1 MIENSKRKSKQINLK
16 WKCLKCLEVYEEFK
30 PRSIDAKELFKNAKN
45 VVEVITVTNF
55 DKIQVGSV
63 NSWSPQILFTIS
75 GNYLGMNGK
84 ELQEHGKLLHP
95 YIE

>member
-1 MIENSKRKSKQINLK
+1 MKNSNQDQL
-16 WKCLKCLEVYEEFK
+16 
-30 PRSIDAKELFKNAKN
+30 LFKNAKN

-63 NSWSPQILFTIS
+63 NSGSPQILFTIS